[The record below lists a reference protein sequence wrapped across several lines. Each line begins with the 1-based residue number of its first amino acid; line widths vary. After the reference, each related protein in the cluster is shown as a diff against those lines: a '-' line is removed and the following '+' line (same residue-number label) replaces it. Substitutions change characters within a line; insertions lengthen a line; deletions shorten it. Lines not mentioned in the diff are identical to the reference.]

1 MFPCRPV
8 LVLNTSYCP
17 FETSLSLIPGR
28 AWWSLCRPPCRK
40 RKWRI
45 SQCLTVPE
53 KNRSEWYRPL
63 WLQWL
68 TFIEPLLCVRPV
80 LPLLYIDCLFF
91 KSNNLVRNTPDYPVS
106 WQWGTRHW
114 NWEKLNNL
122 LKATHFVKGWI
133 GIWTWEP
140 FSLASRFCFPKGWED

>member
-1 MFPCRPV
+1 MVGLLWELKPYILVKKPLKMFLQTV

-28 AWWSLCRPPCRK
+28 AWWSLCRPHAEK
-40 RKWRI
+40 SGGL

-53 KNRSEWYRPL
+53 KNRSEWYSPL

-91 KSNNLVRNTPDYPVS
+91 LNQITLWEHSSYPVS

-122 LKATHFVKGWI
+122 LKATH
-133 GIWTWEP
+133 T
-140 FSLASRFCFPKGWED
+140 L